1 MRDRPR
7 GALGRIRNPPPPH
20 PLPQTR
26 PTGSPGLAAP
36 AAAHHATIHLSQRV
50 AGGEKGPFLCPA
62 ELIPRGG
69 NKRLF
74 VAAAGRDPVPTA
86 DGSGTVPRSAPRA
99 TEPRRGVA
107 PAVRVP
113 PARLVAHS
121 PGKDSRRRGVTA
133 GAGQRAAGSSRSSSR
148 SGGRLMAG
156 AGSRPPGCRQSV
168 GGRQL
173 RLRPPARGPA
183 SGWQRCPASGTDGK
197 ARHRGA
203 DGTRRVPRR

>member
-36 AAAHHATIHLSQRV
+36 AAAHHDTIHLSQRV

-86 DGSGTVPRSAPRA
+86 DGSGTVPRSAPGAESHGAAARGCTCSA
-99 TEPRRGVA
+99 RSPRPPRRTLTREGQ
-107 PAVRVP
+107 PE
-113 PARLVAHS
+113 AR
-121 PGKDSRRRGVTA
+121 GDGRCG
-133 GAGQRAAGSSRSSSR
+133 AAG
-148 SGGRLMAG
+148 GG
-156 AGSRPPGCRQSV
+156 Q
-168 GGRQL
+168 Q
-173 RLRPPARGPA
+173 
-183 SGWQRCPASGTDGK
+183 
-197 ARHRGA
+197 
-203 DGTRRVPRR
+203 